1 MKKVIFR
8 KIAAAIAL
16 IFSLLTI
23 VEGSQVLF
31 GAVVPEHFV
40 LKPLLIYNVL
50 MALVGIIAGVIIWI
64 NCKRALLITTIIT
77 FLHFI
82 VLFTVEFIFYFR
94 GSVAEHS
101 VVAMIIRAAIW
112 LVVLVIVWRNIP
124 ESDLNSKNEK
134 NNIDKGKNEN

>member
-1 MKKVIFR
+1 MKKVIYR
-8 KIAAAIAL
+8 RIGAAIAL

-31 GAVVPEHFV
+31 GTVQPDHFV

-50 MALVGIIAGVIIWI
+50 MGIVGIIAGVVIWI
-64 NCKRALLITTIIT
+64 NCKRALLLTTIIT

-101 VVAMIIRAAIW
+101 VVAMIIRVAIW
-112 LVVLVIVWRNIP
+112 LVVLVLVWRNMP
-124 ESDLNSKNEK
+124 KSDLKSKNE
-134 NNIDKGKNEN
+134 NINIDEEISEN

>member
-1 MKKVIFR
+1 MKKVIYR
-8 KIAAAIAL
+8 RIAAAIAL

-31 GAVVPEHFV
+31 GAVEPAHFV

-50 MALVGIIAGVIIWI
+50 MGIVGIIAGAVIWI
-64 NCKRALLITTIIT
+64 NCKRSLLLTTIIT

-112 LVVLVIVWRNIP
+112 LVVLVLVWRNVP

-134 NNIDKGKNEN
+134 NNIDKEKNEN